1 MSNPTVDS
9 YVQQYFGDNAP
20 PGLSDVAYLKAADA
34 TPGGS
39 PRQLMA
45 RMQLAQQYIQ
55 NLASSGDIKSY
66 IQDATNTLANKYT
79 YYNLQGTDS
88 SGLLKDIQS
97 LVNSASNYGL
107 NSADLAKQF
116 SDAINTEQQKYVESK
131 QNLDTG
137 GLGGFLNNFISAVT
151 NPVTLATIVAAP
163 LTGGA
168 SLALG
173 EEILGTGAAGAATL
187 GSALLGAAESGVLAS
202 LTGGDVVKSII
213 GGSITAGVGAN
224 AANITSSLGIDS
236 QSIANSVGLTKSQ
249 IDNLIS
255 GAISNSVVQVGLN
268 NADFANT
275 LKTQLASTVIGD
287 YAQNIVNAV
296 GGKDF
301 STVAKLVGNVSNV
314 ATKAIVNNQ
323 DISTAIQNNIP
334 SIIGTTLQ
342 SDTSQ
347 TQAQA
352 NATTTT
358 ANVATQTSQTDTSN
372 NTAVVVASD
381 PASNTAL
388 VIDTSGNVTIVAT
401 TQNIQSGSTVNID
414 PNTNVATVANAATT
428 GQTFQP
434 VASTDTTLLIKK
446 PEATVEIGPQD
457 QSTNAAVKTSETNI
471 IPNDAVKQAD
481 GTFLSGDTV
490 YTINADGTVTTSK
503 VEPTI
508 NPVVISQDNNIATVA
523 NVTPTI
529 ANITPTITNI
539 TPTITNVVPT
549 IANVTPT
556 ITNTTQQIIDLI
568 NQPTTTTITPTITNV
583 PTTQT
588 IDTTTQPPANVTITA
603 TTSNQTLGNGSI
615 YGTGNAATGNI
626 GTQDITKTAT
636 ITPNIS
642 TTITETETPKAN
654 VTISTGEANV
664 TDNVATTAN
673 VSPNVA
679 VTSPT
684 ISPTV
689 IYPSTK
695 QPQLGGILGASPSS
709 ILGQALAAQY
719 ETSPGGSPI
728 TLGDEGK
735 RRNVWNVESL
745 RNALGI

>member
-9 YVQQYFGDNAP
+9 YVQQYFGNNAP
-20 PGLSDVAYLKAADA
+20 PGLSDVAYLKAEDA
-34 TPGGS
+34 TPGGG

-116 SDAINTEQQKYVESK
+116 NDAINTEQQKYVESK

-358 ANVATQTSQTDTSN
+358 ANVATQTSQTDTG
-372 NTAVVVASD
+372 NTAVVITSD
-381 PASNTAL
+381 SANNKALVVDSTGNTSIVNVSQPVQSGTTVTVDPSTNTA
-388 VIDTSGNVTIVAT
+388 NVAT
-401 TQNIQSGSTVNID
+401 TVD
-414 PNTNVATVANAATT
+414 NTVAT
-428 GQTFQP
+428 
-434 VASTDTTLLIKK
+434 I
-446 PEATVEIGPQD
+446 
-457 QSTNAAVKTSETNI
+457 
-471 IPNDAVKQAD
+471 
-481 GTFLSGDTV
+481 
-490 YTINADGTVTTSK
+490 
-503 VEPTI
+503 
-508 NPVVISQDNNIATVA
+508 A

-529 ANITPTITNI
+529 ANVSTNI
-539 TPTITNVVPT
+539 AVTLSGKVNINSSIYVIGTGTKFN
-549 IANVTPT
+549 IANGNT
-556 ITNTTQQIIDLI
+556 I
-568 NQPTTTTITPTITNV
+568 
-583 PTTQT
+583 
-588 IDTTTQPPANVTITA
+588 
-603 TTSNQTLGNGSI
+603 SI
-615 YGTGNAATGNI
+615 GTGN
-626 GTQDITKTAT
+626 
-636 ITPNIS
+636 PRSNIS
-642 TTITETETPKAN
+642 VNGQIRLISNILSNTVLTVSSAFTTYSN
-654 VTISTGEANV
+654 NQ
-664 TDNVATTAN
+664 
-673 VSPNVA
+673 
-679 VTSPT
+679 
-684 ISPTV
+684 TV
-689 IYPSTK
+689 IVV
-695 QPQLGGILGASPSS
+695 A
-709 ILGQALAAQY
+709 
-719 ETSPGGSPI
+719 
-728 TLGDEGK
+728 
-735 RRNVWNVESL
+735 
-745 RNALGI
+745 NA